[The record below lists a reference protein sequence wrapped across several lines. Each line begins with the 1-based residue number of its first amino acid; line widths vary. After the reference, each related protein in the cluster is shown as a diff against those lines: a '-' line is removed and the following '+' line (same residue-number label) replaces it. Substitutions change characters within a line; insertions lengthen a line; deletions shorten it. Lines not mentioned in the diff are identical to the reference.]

1 MGLRAGVGLGE
12 WWEVLMDANDTQSH
26 PRDRLTLRQRA
37 FVSHLLAG
45 MEYTEAYC
53 AAGYSRGNSLQ
64 VLRVKA
70 CRLKASP
77 AVAAALKAEQKVNAE
92 VSLVTRADL
101 VRGLLRIID
110 REGADSEATSRDV
123 IAAIAQASRML
134 GFDRPTEVRV
144 SVEGSLLDRIRA
156 ARPVIELAAA
166 EGARQAIESGAVAGE
181 PADLDEGEG
190 EA

>member
-1 MGLRAGVGLGE
+1 MVMATK
-12 WWEVLMDANDTQSH
+12 A
-26 PRDRLTLRQRA
+26 PRNLLTARQRE
-37 FVSHLLAG
+37 FVSGLLDGKTPA
-45 MEYTEAYC
+45 EAYA
-53 AAGYSRGNSLQ
+53 AAGYSQGGCIEH
-64 VLRVKA
+64 LRIKA
-70 CRLKASP
+70 AELKRRP
-77 AVAAALKAEQKVNAE
+77 VVQAALEAGQAAQAR
-92 VSLVTRADL
+92 VSAVTRADL

-134 GFDRPTEVRV
+134 GFDKPTEVRV

-166 EGARQAIESGAVAGE
+166 EGARQAIESGAGAGE
-181 PADLDEGEG
+181 PGELDEGEG

>member
-1 MGLRAGVGLGE
+1 MIDNE
-12 WWEVLMDANDTQSH
+12 TQSH
-26 PRDRLTLRQRA
+26 PRNKLTLKQRA
-37 FVSHLLAG
+37 FVSHLVAG
-45 MEYTEAYC
+45 MEYTDAYV
-53 AAGYSRGNSLQ
+53 AAGYVRPSSHQ

-70 CRLKASP
+70 CQLKASP
-77 AVAAALKAEQKVNAE
+77 VVAEALRAEQKVNAE

-110 REGADSEATSRDV
+110 REGADAEATSRDV

-134 GFDRPTEVRV
+134 GFDKPTEVRV

-166 EGARQAIESGAVAGE
+166 EGARQALESSAVAGE
-181 PADLDEGEG
+181 AVELDESEG